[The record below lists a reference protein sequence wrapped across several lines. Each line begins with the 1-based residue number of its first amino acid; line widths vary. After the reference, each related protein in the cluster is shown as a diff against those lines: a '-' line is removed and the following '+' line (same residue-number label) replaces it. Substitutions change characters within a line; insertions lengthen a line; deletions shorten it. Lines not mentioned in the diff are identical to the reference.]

1 MAPKKTKKPS
11 MMQRQRQL
19 SAQQQQVKRASSS
32 KLPPGKK
39 GGAVT
44 KPQTA
49 KPTATSKPSPI
60 SKVRVRDLGPTPP
73 KQLSGASQRA
83 LPPGTKGGSLAR
95 GAAAKAG
102 GAGRVLGAAGA
113 ALGVP
118 LAIKNIKDVA
128 DQNKRWDDYKKRTGI
143 STKLDSTQRTGR
155 FTKTKPAAE
164 PAAKPDKPEGSVN
177 RRGRFVPAKPNTETK
192 PANVADYKDAQGN
205 VYDGNTGR
213 LKTAAKPKPK
223 PKPAAPAAAKPKP
236 KAPSKPVAKPS
247 ETYKDGGKG
256 LYQGSKEYRDKVG
269 GSGNPLLNRFR
280 RDMGRDAKT
289 GERQYSTPEDK
300 SKYVDKNG
308 KLKIQDKPKPQ
319 PTAAKSKPPTSK
331 TGGNTPIT
339 ASKPMEGGTPF
350 NTRNRFE
357 TPEQR
362 KKRLAREGR
371 A

>member
-32 KLPPGKK
+32 QLPPGKK

-44 KPQTA
+44 KP
-49 KPTATSKPSPI
+49 PTATSKPSPI
-60 SKVRVRDLGPTPP
+60 KPVRVRDLGPTKP
-73 KQLSGASQRA
+73 KPLSGASQRA
-83 LPPGTKGGSLAR
+83 LPPGR
-95 GAAAKAG
+95 PG
-102 GAGRVLGAAGA
+102 GAV
-113 ALGVP
+113 
-118 LAIKNIKDVA
+118 
-128 DQNKRWDDYKKRTGI
+128 
-143 STKLDSTQRTGR
+143 TKPPAKPSA
-155 FTKTKPAAE
+155 KPAAK
-164 PAAKPDKPEGSVN
+164 PSSGLSGGLRSAAGYALLSGITAKTTDTLSKAANPKEWERVSQELKDRGYGSKPSPKPDKPEGSVN

-319 PTAAKSKPPTSK
+319 PTAAKSNPKPPTSK

>member
-19 SAQQQQVKRASSS
+19 SAQQQQVKQASSN

-44 KPQTA
+44 KPKPT
-49 KPTATSKPSPI
+49 KPTATSKPSPVQQ
-60 SKVRVRDLGPTPP
+60 VRVRDLGPTKP
-73 KQLSGASQRA
+73 KPLSGASQRA
-83 LPPGTKGGSLAR
+83 LPPGRPGGSLAR
-95 GAAAKAG
+95 SGGGSLATKAG
-102 GAGRVLGAAGA
+102 GLSAGGVASRALGALGIAGGTA
-113 ALGVP
+113 AEIQKMRDRAARDAERNKKLNRRP
-118 LAIKNIKDVA
+118 FEELRA
-128 DQNKRWDDYKKRTGI
+128 DSRTSPSGS
-143 STKLDSTQRTGR
+143 STRSGQGNRKPTAA
-155 FTKTKPAAE
+155 KPAA
-164 PAAKPDKPEGSVN
+164 
-177 RRGRFVPAKPNTETK
+177 K

-213 LKTAAKPKPK
+213 LKTAAKPKSKPK

-236 KAPSKPVAKPS
+236 EAPSKPVAKPS

-319 PTAAKSKPPTSK
+319 PTAAKSNPKPPTSK

>member
-1 MAPKKTKKPS
+1 MAKPQWKRVLVTLPSGDKAYRYTDGKGNYRLSHPDSSES
-11 MMQRQRQL
+11 MASRRGL
-19 SAQQQQVKRASSS
+19 SSS
-32 KLPPGKK
+32 QGGPSIGEQLRIMAGPAGGETKTARVK
-39 GGAVT
+39 G
-44 KPQTA
+44 
-49 KPTATSKPSPI
+49 KPTAGESKPAP
-60 SKVRVRDLGPTPP
+60 
-73 KQLSGASQRA
+73 
-83 LPPGTKGGSLAR
+83 
-95 GAAAKAG
+95 
-102 GAGRVLGAAGA
+102 
-113 ALGVP
+113 
-118 LAIKNIKDVA
+118 
-128 DQNKRWDDYKKRTGI
+128 
-143 STKLDSTQRTGR
+143 
-155 FTKTKPAAE
+155 
-164 PAAKPDKPEGSVN
+164 PAAKPKPKPSGMANIPPKEANAPVN
-177 RRGRFVPAKPNTETK
+177 VQARKPK
-192 PANVADYKDAQGN
+192 PAP
-205 VYDGNTGR
+205 
-213 LKTAAKPKPK
+213 AASTTSKPK

-319 PTAAKSKPPTSK
+319 PTAAKSNPKPPTSK